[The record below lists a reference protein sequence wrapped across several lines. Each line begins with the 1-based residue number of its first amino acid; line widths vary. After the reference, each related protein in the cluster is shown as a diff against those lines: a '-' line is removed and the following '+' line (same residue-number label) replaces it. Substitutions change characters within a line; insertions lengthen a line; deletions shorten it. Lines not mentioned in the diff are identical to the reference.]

1 MVVALELGQEPLDR
15 DGHELGAAEGGHVAE
30 DMGRVESLP
39 GDVEVEGVDEFR
51 GDLVEDACGEVIVAE
66 ELLIA
71 FEGASAEC
79 GAGFEVQGVLDVGSK
94 DVRFDGLLSVP
105 VEEVGEEDESGHGI
119 EFFGG
124 SAEGFAEVLG
134 EVIDG
139 HDLKDDMPKDPLPT
153 VADDL
158 ASGRWN
164 NPLEG
169 VEEAV
174 LSGVDGMN
182 HGGRNSFYKI
192 R

>member
-1 MVVALELGQEPLDR
+1 
-15 DGHELGAAEGGHVAE
+15 VAE
-30 DMGRVESLP
+30 DVGRVESLS

-51 GDLVEDACGEVIVAE
+51 GDLVEDACGEVVVAE

-79 GAGFEVQGVLDVGSK
+79 GAGFEVQGVLDVRSE
-94 DVRFDGLLSVP
+94 DVGFDGLLSVP
-105 VEEVGEEDESGHGI
+105 VEEVSEEDEARHRI
-119 EFFGG
+119 EFFGV

-139 HDLKDDMPKDPLPT
+139 HDLKDDMTKDPLPA

-158 ASGRWN
+158 VSCRWN
-164 NPLEG
+164 DPFEG

-174 LSGVDGMN
+174 LSGVDGID
-182 HGGRNSFYKI
+182 HGGRNSFSKI
-192 R
+192 RLSIEERSRESRGKMAIK

>member
-1 MVVALELGQEPLDR
+1 
-15 DGHELGAAEGGHVAE
+15 VAE
-30 DMGRVESLP
+30 DVGRVESLS

-51 GDLVEDACGEVIVAE
+51 GDLVEDACGEVVVAE

-79 GAGFEVQGVLDVGSK
+79 GAGFEVQGVLDVGSE
-94 DVRFDGLLSVP
+94 DVGFDGLLSVP
-105 VEEVGEEDESGHGI
+105 VEEVSEEDEARHGI
-119 EFFGG
+119 EFFGV

-139 HDLKDDMPKDPLPT
+139 HDLKDDMTKDPLPA

-158 ASGRWN
+158 VSCRWN
-164 NPLEG
+164 DPFEG

-174 LSGVDGMN
+174 LSGVDGID
-182 HGGRNSFYKI
+182 HGGRNSFSKI
-192 R
+192 RLSIEERSRESRGKMAIK